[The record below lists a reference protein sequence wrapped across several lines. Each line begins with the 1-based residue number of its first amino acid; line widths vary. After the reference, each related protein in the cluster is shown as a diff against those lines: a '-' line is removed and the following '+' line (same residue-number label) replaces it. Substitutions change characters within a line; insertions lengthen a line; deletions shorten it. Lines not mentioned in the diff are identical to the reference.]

1 MNALTLIY
9 MAAAL
14 AIGFMFG
21 IIVELMFDTQ
31 TIRELQT
38 KNRKLTLENVQL
50 RREELRREEKH
61 EVIEILDKTVDPE
74 NIPDYKGGF

>member
-1 MNALTLIY
+1 

-21 IIVELMFDTQ
+21 IIVELMFDTT

-38 KNRKLTLENVQL
+38 RNHKLRLENETL
-50 RREELRREEKH
+50 RKEAKH
-61 EVIEILDKTVDPE
+61 EVIEIVDNRTKDNE
-74 NIPDYKGGF
+74 IKFGGF

>member
-38 KNRKLTLENVQL
+38 KNRKLILENETL
-50 RREELRREEKH
+50 RKEAKH
-61 EVIEILDKTVDPE
+61 EVIEIIDNRTKDNE
-74 NIPDYKGGF
+74 IKFGGF